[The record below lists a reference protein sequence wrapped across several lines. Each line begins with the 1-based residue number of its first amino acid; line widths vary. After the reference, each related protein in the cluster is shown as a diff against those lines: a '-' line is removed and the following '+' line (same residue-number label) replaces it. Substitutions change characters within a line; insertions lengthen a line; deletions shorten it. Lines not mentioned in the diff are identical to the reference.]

1 MPAPVSCRWYPR
13 YTRGGSTGEWFPMIT
28 EQRRR
33 AAMPKLNG
41 EVFRLEEFLPYRLSV
56 AANRVSRLFAR
67 RYSQAYGL
75 SIPEWR
81 VLAMIGRFG
90 TLSPSAVGEWTAM
103 DKVKVSRA
111 AAGLVARGLLRQTQD
126 PRDGRGRLLHLTRK
140 GVTIYEGMVP
150 LACELE
156 GQLAEGLSRSEWSAL
171 LKALDKLSLYAKGA
185 RGGDG
190 HGA

>member
-1 MPAPVSCRWYPR
+1 
-13 YTRGGSTGEWFPMIT
+13 
-28 EQRRR
+28 
-33 AAMPKLNG
+33 MPKLTE

-67 RYSQAYGL
+67 RYSEAYGL

-111 AAGLVARGLLRQTQD
+111 AASLVARGLLRQTQD

-140 GVTIYEGMVP
+140 GATVYQGVVP

-156 GQLAEGLSRSEWSAL
+156 EQLAEGMSRTEWSNL
-171 LKALDKLSLYAKGA
+171 LKALDKLSTHAQCFEGA
-185 RGGDG
+185 N
-190 HGA
+190 HGASID

>member
-1 MPAPVSCRWYPR
+1 
-13 YTRGGSTGEWFPMIT
+13 
-28 EQRRR
+28 
-33 AAMPKLNG
+33 MPKPKLTE

-67 RYSQAYGL
+67 RYSEAYGL

-111 AAGLVARGLLRQTQD
+111 AASLVARGLLRQTQD

-140 GVTIYEGMVP
+140 GATVYQGVVP

-156 GQLAEGLSRSEWSAL
+156 EQLAEGMSRTEWSNL
-171 LKALDKLSLYAKGA
+171 LKALDKLSTHAQGFEGA
-185 RGGDG
+185 NQ
-190 HGA
+190 GASID